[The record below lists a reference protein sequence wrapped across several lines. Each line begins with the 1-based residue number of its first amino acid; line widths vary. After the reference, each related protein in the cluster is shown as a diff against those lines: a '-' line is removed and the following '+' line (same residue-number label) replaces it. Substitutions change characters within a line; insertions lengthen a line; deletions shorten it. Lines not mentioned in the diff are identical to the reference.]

1 MSVANLAFLFHPRS
15 VAVIGASTRPHSV
28 GAMVMHNLLSDGF
41 AGPILPVNPNH
52 QAVAGVLAYPDVASL
67 PLTPD
72 LAVICTPPQTVPE
85 VITALG
91 ERGVKAA
98 VVLTAGLERERDA
111 QGQLL
116 QQAALAAA
124 RPYGLRILG
133 PNCVGLMVP
142 GIGLNA
148 SFAHTNPLPGDL
160 AFVTQSGA
168 LAVAVLDWAKS
179 NGIGFSSF
187 VSLGNLADIDF
198 GDLLTYLGN
207 DPTTRA
213 ILLYIESITDAAKFM
228 AAAKAAARNKP
239 VIAVK
244 AGRVAEGAQAAHSHT
259 GALAGVDDVVDA
271 ALRQAGILRVDTIED
286 LFNAVET
293 LARTHPLHG
302 EQLIIFT
309 NGGGPGVMA
318 TDALIRRG
326 GRLATLAPATVDR
339 LDSFLPPNWSHGN
352 PIDIIGDAPPERYRQ
367 SLQALLDDPG
377 GDTILFIQTPTA
389 IVPSSEIAQALA
401 PMIQAAP
408 RNILSC
414 WLGRDGVAAARQ
426 LFADAGIPVY
436 DSPEDGVDAFLQM
449 VNYRRTQELLQ
460 ASTASAPPTFTADRA
475 QAHAILQNV
484 LAAGREMLTEVE
496 AKAVLTAY
504 AIPTVP
510 TTFAATPSACG
521 EVAQEIGAPVV
532 VKVLSPDI
540 SHKSDVGGVA
550 LNLTTPAA
558 AQAAAAAIWQRVQQV
573 RPQATLSGFT
583 VQPMIARPNAHEL
596 IIGVTHDAIF
606 GPVILF
612 GQGGVAVEVLG
623 DRAVALP
630 PLTPLLARELVA
642 RTRVAKLLAGYRNRA
657 PANLAALHD
666 TLLKVSQ
673 MVADLPELC
682 ELDMNPLL
690 VDETGVLA
698 LDARIRVRAGQAT
711 IGGNDGESTGEFPGK
726 FTGTFTG
733 ATTL

>member
-1 MSVANLAFLFHPRS
+1 MSIANLECLFHPQS

-28 GAMVMHNLLSDGF
+28 GATVMHNLLSAGF
-41 AGPILPVNPNH
+41 AGPIMPVNPKH

-72 LAVICTPPQTVPE
+72 LAVICTPPCTVPGL
-85 VITALG
+85 ITALG

-98 VVLTAGLERERDA
+98 VVLTAGLERETDA
-111 QGQLL
+111 QGQPL
-116 QQAALAAA
+116 QQATLAAA
-124 RPYGLRILG
+124 KPYGLRILG
-133 PNCVGLMVP
+133 PNCVGLMIP

-148 SFAHTNPLPGDL
+148 SFAHTNPLPGNL

-207 DPTTRA
+207 DPATRA

-228 AAAKAAARNKP
+228 AAAKVAARNKP

-271 ALRQAGILRVDTIED
+271 ALRRAGILRVDTIED

-293 LARTHPLHG
+293 LARTHPLQG
-302 EQLIIFT
+302 DKLIIFT

-326 GRLATLAPATVDR
+326 GRLATLAPATLAR
-339 LDSFLPPNWSHGN
+339 LDTFLPPNWSHGN

-367 SLQALLDDPG
+367 SLQALLADPG

-389 IVPSSEIAQALA
+389 IVPSIEIAQALA

-426 LFADAGIPVY
+426 LFAAAGIPVY

-460 ASTASAPPTFTADRA
+460 ASAASPPPAFTADRP
-475 QAHAILQNV
+475 QAHAVIKAA
-484 LAAGREMLTEVE
+484 LAAGRDLLTEVE
-496 AKAVLTAY
+496 AKTILAAY

-510 TTFAATPSACG
+510 TCFAATPSACG
-521 EVAQEIGAPVV
+521 EVAQRMGGPVV
-532 VKVLSPDI
+532 VKILSPEI

-550 LNLTTPAA
+550 LNLATPEAAQSAA
-558 AQAAAAAIWQRVQQV
+558 ATMWQQVQQL
-573 RPQATLSGFT
+573 RPQATLCGFT
-583 VQPMIARPNAHEL
+583 VQPMVQRPHAHEL
-596 IIGVTHDAIF
+596 IIGVTNDAIF

-612 GQGGVAVEVLG
+612 GQGGTAVEVIG
-623 DRAVALP
+623 DRAVTLP
-630 PLTPLLARELVA
+630 PLTPQLARELVE

-657 PANLAALHD
+657 PANLAALHE

-682 ELDMNPLL
+682 ELDINPLL

-698 LDARIRVRAGQAT
+698 LDARLRVRAGQPT
-711 IGGNDGESTGEFPGK
+711 TGGNGGESTGK
-726 FTGTFTG
+726 FTR